1 LTITYS
7 LGEKNQKETAV
18 NVVFYCKENNS
29 SITRLINIPKFM
41 DGSINEDLFNIILE
55 KQLIGIE
62 REFNR
67 ML

>member
-7 LGEKNQKETAV
+7 FGEQNEKKTAV
-18 NVVFYCKENNS
+18 NVVFYCKENNC
-29 SITRLINIPKFM
+29 SITRLVNIPKFM
-41 DGSINEDLFNIILE
+41 DGTTDENLFNIILE
-55 KQLIGIE
+55 KQLIGVE